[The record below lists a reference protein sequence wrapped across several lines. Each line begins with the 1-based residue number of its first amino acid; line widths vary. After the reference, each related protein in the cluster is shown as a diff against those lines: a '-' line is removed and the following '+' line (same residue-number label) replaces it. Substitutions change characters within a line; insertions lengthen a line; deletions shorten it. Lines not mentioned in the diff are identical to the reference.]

1 MLFVGVIAIP
11 AMVLGT
17 AAFRGLAQERARVEQ
32 EFGARIRADAAQV
45 AGRLDE
51 AVERLVSGAE
61 EPPLGGVVLEIRDG
75 QVSWRPAEALSYNPG
90 RESTAAGV
98 PAALEKAQLA
108 ELRDRRFDEA
118 LAGYRKGR
126 GRWPQWSLFL
136 EARLLRKMG
145 RKEEARLVW
154 QSLARLPEV
163 MLGAL
168 PSRFLARFETGDR
181 SLLDDLEAG
190 KWSF

>member
-1 MLFVGVIAIP
+1 MPERGRFSLLFVGVIAIP

-32 EFGARIRADAAQV
+32 EFRARIRADAAQV

-75 QVSWRPAEALSYNPG
+75 QVSWRPAKALSYNPG
-90 RESTAAGV
+90 REAASG
-98 PAALEKAQLA
+98 ALPA

-136 EARLLRKMG
+136 EARLLQKMG
-145 RKEEARLVW
+145 RKEAA
-154 QSLARLPEV
+154 S
-163 MLGAL
+163 
-168 PSRFLARFETGDR
+168 
-181 SLLDDLEAG
+181 
-190 KWSF
+190 